1 MQFIKFTQPNGRYAA
16 PSAPFGG
23 RLGVASLDNEL
34 DWLFGTALSRLGEPG
49 RGRQFPV
56 DLYEDK
62 TNTYVR
68 AELPGVDR
76 ESINIEVVDGTLTIQ
91 ASRKAK
97 PGEGETTVSLSRQ
110 VSLPDEIET
119 GKVSAAYVNGVVTV
133 TLPRKEEAKP
143 RKINVSVN

>member
-1 MQFIKFTQPNGRYAA
+1 MRFIKFTQPSGRYLA
-16 PSAPFGG
+16 PSAQFGG

-34 DWLFGTALSRLGEPG
+34 DWLFGTALTSLGEPS

-62 TNTYVR
+62 ENTYVR
-68 AELPGVDR
+68 AELPGIDR

-97 PGEGETTVSLSRQ
+97 SGEGEATVSLSRQ
-110 VSLPDEIET
+110 VSVPDEIESD
-119 GKVSAAYVNGVVTV
+119 KVSAAYVNGVVTV

>member
-1 MQFIKFTQPNGRYAA
+1 MQFIKFTQPGRYAA
-16 PSAPFGG
+16 PSAQFGG
-23 RLGVASLDNEL
+23 RLGVASLENEL
-34 DWLFGTALSRLGEPG
+34 DWLFGTALSRLGEPS
-49 RGRQFPV
+49 RSRQVPV

-62 TNTYVR
+62 ENTFVR

-76 ESINIEVVDGTLTIQ
+76 ESINIEVVDGVLTIQ

-97 PGEGETTVSLSRQ
+97 SGEGETTVSLSRQ